1 MSIIIAKTPRL
12 VKRFF
17 PMLRWSFSSSEKIIY
32 LTFDDGPTPEIT
44 DWTLQ
49 TLAKHKANATF
60 FCIGKNIAQ
69 HPDITQNIVN
79 GGHRIANHCYN
90 HDNAWKSNAKTYLAS
105 VKKTEI
111 LLERF
116 QLNDTKLFRPPYGKL
131 TYKKVK
137 QLRQKGYQI
146 IMWDVLSN
154 DVQENVSPEKS
165 LQTLVKKTK
174 NGSIVVFHD
183 SVKGSA
189 TLKKVLPEFLTH
201 FGKLGFEFRGI
212 K

>member
-17 PMLRWSFSSSEKIIY
+17 PMLRWSFSSKKKIIY

-49 TLAKHKANATF
+49 ILAKHQAKATF
-60 FCIGKNIAQ
+60 FCIGKNVAQ
-69 HPDITQNIVN
+69 HPNITQRIVTE
-79 GGHRIANHCYN
+79 GHRIANHCYQ
-90 HDNAWKSNAKTYLAS
+90 HENAWKCKAKDYLNTI
-105 VKKTEI
+105 KKTED
-111 LLERF
+111 LLNLF
-116 QLNDTKLFRPPYGKL
+116 QQNNTKLFRPPYGKL

-137 QLRQKGYQI
+137 QLKQKGYKI

-154 DVQENVSPEKS
+154 DVLQNVSPEKS
-165 LQTLVKKTK
+165 LQTLLKKTQ

-183 SVKGSA
+183 SLKGSA
-189 TLKKVLPEFLTH
+189 TLKEVLPEFLRKFTD
-201 FGKLGFEFRGI
+201 LGFEFRTI
-212 K
+212 H